1 MVTADVRALLGLAL
15 AVCLLSGTAADLF
28 AAEADGGFLTIRDGK
43 FCKDGRPFP
52 IRANC
57 CDPAVGH
64 WFKFRGPWMEAG
76 IKNCKAYG
84 FNAIR
89 TWVPGTGEVE
99 YAPTYERWL
108 RNRDDFYREFDR
120 VFVDRCRAEGIYL
133 ILTFTQLPRSAGAGS
148 KFDVESD
155 AYRAWKE
162 FVQDFCARYRDETQ
176 ILFWEVAN
184 EYRGEPDD
192 LPGTRRFYEQAARD
206 LKAVD
211 PNHPVSSGVDGGMH
225 WPDTPESR
233 RGWVNINGSAG
244 IDVASIHAYAND
256 PWTYNWHTERDYVR
270 MVRGQVAA
278 AREVGKPLLLGEF
291 GAEPR
296 LTADGENPEI
306 IWYMKA
312 VIREGIPAYGFHWF
326 YPVPEA
332 GLFRLIPEH
341 SPRTVQ
347 WMKELNA
354 MAAVGEE
361 VPADFGPRTADY
373 AFAICSGEKPF
384 AGPPPRTRGAVQ
396 VEADAELFGKSQ
408 PCLRITWHEGG
419 ASVELGPYHPNDVSE
434 YAEAGG
440 AFSFALRGDAR
451 PPETFRVVMGDAMG
465 KSAAAGAAQ
474 VTELQA
480 GWAKVSVP
488 LSSFAIDWTRW
499 QFIRLEFGPGT
510 SGSINVDDFGIAC
523 GE

>member
-1 MVTADVRALLGLAL
+1 
-15 AVCLLSGTAADLF
+15 
-28 AAEADGGFLTIRDGK
+28 
-43 FCKDGRPFP
+43 
-52 IRANC
+52 
-57 CDPAVGH
+57 
-64 WFKFRGPWMEAG
+64 
-76 IKNCKAYG
+76 
-84 FNAIR
+84 
-89 TWVPGTGEVE
+89 
-99 YAPTYERWL
+99 
-108 RNRDDFYREFDR
+108 
-120 VFVDRCRAEGIYL
+120 
-133 ILTFTQLPRSAGAGS
+133 
-148 KFDVESD
+148 
-155 AYRAWKE
+155 
-162 FVQDFCARYRDETQ
+162 
-176 ILFWEVAN
+176 
-184 EYRGEPDD
+184 
-192 LPGTRRFYEQAARD
+192 
-206 LKAVD
+206 
-211 PNHPVSSGVDGGMH
+211 
-225 WPDTPESR
+225 
-233 RGWVNINGSAG
+233 
-244 IDVASIHAYAND
+244 
-256 PWTYNWHTERDYVR
+256 
-270 MVRGQVAA
+270 
-278 AREVGKPLLLGEF
+278 
-291 GAEPR
+291 
-296 LTADGENPEI
+296 
-306 IWYMKA
+306 
-312 VIREGIPAYGFHWF
+312 
-326 YPVPEA
+326 
-332 GLFRLIPEH
+332 
-341 SPRTVQ
+341 
-347 WMKELNA
+347 